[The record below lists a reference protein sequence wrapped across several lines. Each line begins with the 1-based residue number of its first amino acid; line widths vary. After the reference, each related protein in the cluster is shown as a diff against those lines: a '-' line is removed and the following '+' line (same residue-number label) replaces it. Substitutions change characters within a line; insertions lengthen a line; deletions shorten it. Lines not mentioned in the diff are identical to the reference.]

1 MSNRLSYSALALLIF
16 MTSSLQGA
24 LIHVNQL
31 GYYPQHKK
39 IAIVVGASLD
49 SFSVVD
55 VENNNVVFKGKL
67 TQGGHWDASD
77 ENTQIADFSAFNA
90 AGQYKISVGNDL
102 SSHQFSIKPHVHLEL
117 SKASIKAYYFNRASM
132 EIDPLYG
139 GKWARPMGHPDNEV
153 EIHSSAE
160 SATRPAGTIVSSPMG
175 WYDAGDYGKY
185 IVNSGITTY
194 TLFAAYQAFPEFYD
208 TLNLNIPESSNNLP
222 DIIDEIL
229 WNLRWMLTMQDPEDG
244 GVYHKLTTAGFSG
257 FIMPDEDDETRYIV
271 KKGTAATL
279 DFAAVTAQASRIL
292 RKFESE
298 IPGLADSCLNASMRA
313 WEWARKNDSVVFKNP
328 TGISTGEYGDRSF
341 KDEFHWAAI
350 ELYVATRIDSFFTIA
365 QKKKPSKG
373 YGIPGW
379 NDVNALGLY
388 TLILTQDSLT
398 SVVSKDT
405 LKSDIAKLTDS
416 LLIKYRNNPYRVS
429 MTAKDFYWASN
440 SVAANQAMALIIAN
454 KIEPR
459 TEYIEAATGILD
471 YLLGKNPTGY
481 CYVTGMGSKKVMNPH
496 HRPSGADTVTD
507 PVPGFLVGGPNP
519 NQEDTKGCFDCPE
532 YPSKLPAL
540 SFVDHQESY
549 ASNEVAINWN
559 APLVFLSGALESI
572 HGNLPINVKRPAVVK
587 RSNSLPYI
595 RAGKDGVFIRLPSNW
610 SKGTITLNDLSGKVI
625 QKSGIDINGNV
636 VLKVKH
642 SNQIMIMVIDAIS
655 KTGEKVHYQT
665 RLNLVF

>member
-1 MSNRLSYSALALLIF
+1 MSNRLSYSVLAVLIF
-16 MTSSLQGA
+16 IISSSQGA
-24 LIHVNQL
+24 NINVNQL

-39 IAIVVGASLD
+39 IAIVVGTSLD
-49 SFSVVD
+49 SFSVVTVD
-55 VENNNVVFKGKL
+55 GNNVVFKGKL
-67 TQGGHWDASD
+67 IPGGLWDASN
-77 ENTQIADFSAFNA
+77 ESTLIADFSAFNTE
-90 AGQYKISVGNDL
+90 GQYKISVGNDI
-102 SSHQFSIKPHVHLEL
+102 SSYPFSIKPHVHLEL

-132 EIDPLYG
+132 EIEPLYG
-139 GKWARPMGHPDNEV
+139 DKWARPMGHPDNEV
-153 EIHSSAE
+153 EIHSSAQ
-160 SATRPAGTIVSSPMG
+160 SANRPAGTIISSPMG

-208 TLNLNIPESSNNLP
+208 TLKLNIPESSNNIP

-229 WNLRWMLTMQDPEDG
+229 WNLRWMLTMQDPDDG
-244 GVYHKLTTAGFSG
+244 GVYHKLTTAQFCD
-257 FIMPDEDDETRYIV
+257 FIMPEEDDGTRYIV

-313 WEWARKNDSVVFKNP
+313 WEWARKNDTVTFRNP

-365 QKKKPSKG
+365 QKNKPSKG

-379 NDVNALGLY
+379 NSVNALGLY
-388 TLILTQDSLT
+388 TLVLTQDSLT
-398 SVVSKDT
+398 SAVSKDT
-405 LKSDIAKLTDS
+405 IKSDITKLADS
-416 LLIKYRNNPYRVS
+416 LLVRYQNNPYRVS
-429 MTAKDFYWASN
+429 MTSGDFYWGSN
-440 SVAANQAMALIIAN
+440 SVAANQAMALVIASR
-454 KIEPR
+454 IEPK
-459 TEYIEAATGILD
+459 TEYTNAANATLD

-481 CYVTGMGSKKVMNPH
+481 CYVTGMGTKKVMDIH

-519 NQEDTKGCFDCPE
+519 GQEDARDFYDCPG

-540 SFVDHQESY
+540 SFVDHLESY

-559 APLVFLSGALESI
+559 APLVFLTGALESI
-572 HGNLPINVKRPAVVK
+572 LGNGTINVKRTAVVK
-587 RSNSLPYI
+587 HGNLLPLI
-595 RAGKDGVFIRLPSNW
+595 RAGKNGVFVQLSSNW
-610 SKGTITLNDLSGKVI
+610 RGTVTLNDLSGKVI
-625 QKSGIDINGNV
+625 QKCGIDTNGNAAF
-636 VLKVKH
+636 KVKH

-655 KTGEKVHYQT
+655 KTGEKVHYLT
-665 RLNLVF
+665 RLNLVY

>member
-1 MSNRLSYSALALLIF
+1 MSNRLSSIVFVLLISIF
-16 MTSSLQGA
+16 SSAQGA
-24 LIHVNQL
+24 FIHVNQI

-39 IAIVVGASLD
+39 IAIVVGATLD
-49 SFSVVD
+49 SFSVVTA
-55 VENNNVVFKGKL
+55 NGNKVVFKGKL
-67 TQGGHWDASD
+67 IQGGHWDASN
-77 ENTQIADFSAFNA
+77 ENTMIADFSAFDTE
-90 AGQYKISVGNDL
+90 GEYKINVGNDL
-102 SSHQFSIKPHVHLEL
+102 SSYQFSIKPQVHLEL

-132 EIDPLYG
+132 EIEPLYG
-139 GKWARPMGHPDNEV
+139 ERWARAMGHPDNEA

-160 SATRPAGTIVSSPMG
+160 STTRPAGTKICSPMG

-208 TLNLNIPESSNNLP
+208 TLKLNIPESSNKLP

-229 WNLRWMLTMQDPEDG
+229 WNLRWMLTMQDPDDG
-244 GVYHKLTTAGFSG
+244 GVYHKLTTAKFCG
-257 FIMPDEDDETRYIV
+257 FIMPEEDTDTRYIV

-292 RKFESE
+292 RKFENE
-298 IPGLADSCLNASMRA
+298 IPGLADSCLKASLRA

-328 TGISTGEYGDRSF
+328 SGISTGEYGDGSF

-365 QKKKPSKG
+365 QKNKPSKG

-379 NDVNALGLY
+379 NNVNALGLY
-388 TLILTQDSLT
+388 TLVLTQDSLT
-398 SVVSKDT
+398 GVVSKDT
-405 LKSDIAKLTDS
+405 LKSDITKMADS
-416 LLIKYRNNPYRVS
+416 LLVKYQNNPYRVS
-429 MTAKDFYWASN
+429 MTSKDFYWASN
-440 SVAANQAMALIIAN
+440 SVAANQAMALIIAS
-454 KIEPR
+454 KIEPGA
-459 TEYIEAATGILD
+459 EYMNAAIAALD

-481 CYVTGMGSKKVMNPH
+481 CYVTGMGTKKVMKPH

-519 NQEDTKGCFDCPE
+519 NQEDTRGCYDCPE
-532 YPSKLPAL
+532 YPSNLPAL

-559 APLVFLSGALESI
+559 APLVFLTGALESI
-572 HGNLPINVKRPAVVK
+572 LGNGSIGIKRPSRVK
-587 RSNSLPYI
+587 HSNFQPLI
-595 RAGKDGVFIRLPSNW
+595 RARKDGIFIRFPSNW
-610 SKGTITLNDLSGKVI
+610 SGTVALNDLSGKVI
-625 QKSGIDINGNV
+625 QKCGVDINGKA

-642 SNQIMIMVIDAIS
+642 SNQIMIMFIDAIS
-655 KTGEKVHYQT
+655 ITGEKVHYLT

>member
-1 MSNRLSYSALALLIF
+1 MSNRLIFNVLAVLIF
-16 MTSSLQGA
+16 MVSSLQGA

-39 IAIVVGASLD
+39 IAIVVGADLD
-49 SFSVVD
+49 SFSVVTA
-55 VENNNVVFKGKL
+55 NGNKVVFKGKL
-67 TQGGHWDASD
+67 TSGGHWDASN
-77 ENTQIADFSAFNA
+77 ENTLIADFSALNTE
-90 AGQYKISVGNDL
+90 GEYKISVGNDFV
-102 SSHQFSIKPHVHLEL
+102 SHQFSIKPHVHLEL

-132 EIDPLYG
+132 EIEPLYG
-139 GKWARPMGHPDNEV
+139 ERWARPMGHPDNQA

-160 SATRPAGTIVSSPMG
+160 SATRPAGTKISSPMG

-208 TLNLNIPESSNNLP
+208 TLKLNIPESSNKLP

-229 WNLRWMLTMQDPEDG
+229 WNLRWMLTMQDPDDG
-244 GVYHKLTTAGFSG
+244 GVYHKLTSAQFCG
-257 FIMPDEDDETRYIV
+257 FIMPDEDNDTRYIV

-279 DFAAVTAQASRIL
+279 DFAAVTALASRIL

-298 IPGLADSCLNASMRA
+298 IPGLADSCLNASLRA

-328 TGISTGEYGDRSF
+328 SGISTGEYGDGSF
-341 KDEFHWAAI
+341 SDEFHWAAI

-365 QKKKPSKG
+365 KKNKPAKG

-379 NDVNALGLY
+379 NSVNTLGLY
-388 TLILTQDSLT
+388 TLVLTRDSLT
-398 SVVSKDT
+398 SAVSKDT
-405 LKSDIAKLTDS
+405 IKSDIIKLADS
-416 LLIKYRNNPYRVS
+416 LIIKYQNNPYRVS
-429 MTAKDFYWASN
+429 MTSKDFYWASN

-454 KIEPR
+454 KINPKA
-459 TEYIEAATGILD
+459 EYLDAALSTLD

-481 CYVTGMGSKKVMNPH
+481 CYVTGMGAKKIMKPH

-519 NQEDTKGCFDCPE
+519 NQEDTRGCYDCPQ
-532 YPSKLPAL
+532 YPSHLPAL

-559 APLVFLSGALESI
+559 APLVFLTGALESNL
-572 HGNLPINVKRPAVVK
+572 GNGSINVKRPVVVK
-587 RSNSLPYI
+587 RSNFLPLI
-595 RAGKDGVFIRLPSNW
+595 RARKDGVFIRLSSNW
-610 SKGTITLNDLSGKVI
+610 SGTVTLNDLSGKVI
-625 QKSGIDINGNV
+625 QKCSIDINGDA

-642 SNQIMIMVIDAIS
+642 SNQIMIMVIDASSI
-655 KTGEKVHYQT
+655 TGEKIHYQT
-665 RLNLVF
+665 KLNLVH

>member
-1 MSNRLSYSALALLIF
+1 MSKRLSFRVIALLIF
-16 MTSSLQGA
+16 MVSFAQGA
-24 LIHVNQL
+24 AVHINQL
-31 GYYPQHKK
+31 GYYPQDKK
-39 IAIVVGASLD
+39 IAIVVGAPLD
-49 SFSVVD
+49 SFSVVTAD
-55 VENNNVVFKGKL
+55 GSNIVFKGKL
-67 TQGGHWDASD
+67 TPGGHWDASD
-77 ENTQIADFSAFNA
+77 ENTLIADFSDFSTE
-90 AGQYKISVGNDL
+90 GQYKISVGNDL

-132 EIDPLYG
+132 EIEPLYG
-139 GKWARPMGHPDNEV
+139 ERWARPMGHPDDQA

-160 SATRPAGTIVSSPMG
+160 STTRPAGTKISSPMG

-194 TLFAAYQAFPEFYD
+194 TLFAAYQAFSGFYD
-208 TLNLNIPESSNNLP
+208 TLKLNIPESSNNVP

-244 GVYHKLTTAGFSG
+244 GVYHKLTTAQFCG
-257 FIMPDEDDETRYIV
+257 FIMPEEDDETRFIV

-328 TGISTGEYGDRSF
+328 SGISTGEYGDGSF
-341 KDEFHWAAI
+341 KDEFHWAGI

-365 QKKKPSKG
+365 QKYKPSKG

-379 NDVNALGLY
+379 NNVNALGLY
-388 TLILTQDSLT
+388 TLVLTQDSLT
-398 SVVSKDT
+398 SVVSKGT
-405 LKSDIAKLTDS
+405 LKSDITKLADT
-416 LLIKYRNNPYRVS
+416 LLIKYQNNPYRVS
-429 MTAKDFYWASN
+429 MTSRDYYWASN
-440 SVAANQAMALIIAN
+440 SVAANQAMALIIAS
-454 KIEPR
+454 KIEPK
-459 TEYIEAATGILD
+459 TEYTNAATATLD

-481 CYVTGMGSKKVMNPH
+481 CYVTGMGSKKVMKPH

-519 NQEDTKGCFDCPE
+519 NQEDTRDCYDCPE

-540 SFVDHQESY
+540 SFADHQESY

-559 APLVFLSGALESI
+559 APLVFLTGALESI
-572 HGNLPINVKRPAVVK
+572 LGNGPINVKRPAVVK
-587 RSNSLPYI
+587 RSTFLPLI
-595 RAGKDGVFIRLPSNW
+595 RAKKDGIFIRLPSSWN
-610 SKGTITLNDLSGKVI
+610 GTVSLNDLSGKVM
-625 QKSGIDINGNV
+625 QKCGIDSNGNA

-642 SNQIMIMVIDAIS
+642 SNQVVIMVIDAIS